1 MPCVKNDNYQ
11 VFAHTYPYEFSF
23 DPIAIEVEASIQP
36 TACNKITILCCNFI
50 NSLQILFHS
59 VQRPELDCL
68 YMYCHT
74 ASYYTRIIYYTRL
87 YISPTLLP
95 LSMIPNHSLLLL
107 LLVLII
113 RSLLHPV
120 DRLLPRNLS
129 LLSLLPHDLGL
140 LFLHH
145 HPFSL

>member
-59 VQRPELDCL
+59 FI
-68 YMYCHT
+68 H
-74 ASYYTRIIYYTRL
+74 SYLAART
-87 YISPTLLP
+87 SQ
-95 LSMIPNHSLLLL
+95 
-107 LLVLII
+107 
-113 RSLLHPV
+113 
-120 DRLLPRNLS
+120 
-129 LLSLLPHDLGL
+129 LLSGV
-140 LFLHH
+140 
-145 HPFSL
+145 SSCVAW